1 MNFENDD
8 SLEYQSL
15 KHILARLTDSPLGAQ
30 LVGKL
35 TPGIDSSEIQKQFRL
50 VQECLEL
57 LAEGHA
63 PRFLEVIDAAPLF
76 EKLRVEGAALSP
88 NEVLQILG
96 LLVCAESVKNLLRS
110 HAKIHPNLSEIE
122 TSLPVLRTLT
132 VQLSGKI
139 NESGELED
147 HASPTLKKIRNE
159 IGVVRSRVCRSLE
172 QILRRESESRLLQ
185 DDLITIR
192 NERFVIPV
200 RSESRKEL
208 AGVVHSTS
216 SSGSTVFLEPLEVL
230 EHNNQLIRLKE
241 QADDEIQKILLS
253 LSDAIRNRLSEIRS
267 AVRLLGILDFN
278 FAKARFC
285 RKYRCVIPEINEGTV
300 LSIVDGRHPVL
311 EDALRA
317 QGSAIVPTSIDLDS
331 SRHVLV
337 ISGPNTGGKT
347 VVLKTVGLLTL
358 MALSG
363 VPVPAESASICVFK
377 QVFTDI
383 GDHQS
388 ISENLSTFSS
398 HLLNI
403 QAILG
408 RVTAPALVLLD
419 ELGTGTDPAEGSA
432 LGVAIVDNLRRRGI
446 TTVVTTH
453 HNGLKMY
460 ASKTPGVLNAS
471 VEFDEATL
479 RPTYRL
485 IHGIPG
491 NSSGIEIA
499 RRLGLEE
506 ELLRHAQELVSR
518 EERDIA
524 DYSRQLKSEITN
536 VSRLRRQIDD
546 ERRDLE
552 GRRALLEQK
561 YAALEQTKEREIE
574 QVSQRAWEIF
584 QKEARNVIGE
594 IQDKYVAVRARR
606 ETEAKLSQVRHHVQK
621 ELSSPPERFE
631 PSPAT
636 RPDRASHIELQAG
649 SRVLLKNLGQ
659 EGVLIAA
666 LKDRRWEVSVGNL
679 KCVVDSTELEPL
691 EKVSHSE
698 TKRPE
703 SSSSGRI
710 SVQVNN
716 PEPPTNEINLLGC
729 TVDEA
734 ISRADKFLDSAYLA
748 SISQVR
754 LIHGSGMG
762 ILRKAIAEWLSDQPH
777 VGKFQMAAPNEGGNG
792 VTVVSLKV

>member
-1 MNFENDD
+1 MNVGNDE

-15 KHILARLTDSPLGAQ
+15 KHILAHFADSPLGAQ
-30 LVGKL
+30 LVRKL
-35 TPGIDSSEIQKQFRL
+35 APSSDRCEIQKQFKL
-50 VQECLEL
+50 VKECLQL
-57 LAEGHA
+57 LTEGLA
-63 PRFLEVIDAAPLF
+63 PRFLGLFDAAPQF

-88 NEVLQILG
+88 KEVLEILG
-96 LLVCAESVKNLLRS
+96 LLVCSESIKNLLRRC
-110 HAKIHPNLSEIE
+110 ATTQPNLLEIG
-122 TSLPVLRTLT
+122 TSIPDLRVLTA
-132 VQLSGKI
+132 QLSGKI

-147 HASPTLKKIRNE
+147 HASPALKRIRNE
-159 IGVVRSRVCRSLE
+159 ISVVRGRVCRSLE
-172 QILRRESESRLLQ
+172 QILKRESESGLVQ
-185 DDLITIR
+185 DDVITIR

-200 RSESRKEL
+200 KSESRKEL
-208 AGVVHSTS
+208 AGVVHGTS

-230 EHNNQLIRLKE
+230 ELNNQLIQLKE
-241 QADDEIQKILLS
+241 RANDEIQRILLS
-253 LSDAIRNRLSEIRS
+253 LSDAIRNSLPDLQS
-267 AVRLLGILDFN
+267 AVRLLGLLDFS

-285 RKYRCVIPEINEGTV
+285 QRYRCVIPEVNEGNV
-300 LSIVDGRHPVL
+300 LSLAGGRHPVL
-311 EDALRA
+311 EDALQA
-317 QGSAIVPTSIDLDS
+317 QGSAIVPISIDLNDT
-331 SRHVLV
+331 RKVLV

-347 VVLKTVGLLTL
+347 IVLKTIGLLTL

-363 VPVPAESASICVFK
+363 VPVPAESANICIFQ

-403 QAILG
+403 RAILG
-408 RVTAPALVLLD
+408 KVTAPALVLLD

-432 LGVAIVDNLRRRGI
+432 LGVAIVENLRKRGI

-485 IHGIPG
+485 IHGVPG
-491 NSSGIEIA
+491 NSSGLEIA

-506 ELLRHAQELVSR
+506 ELLTHAQQLISR
-518 EERDIA
+518 EERDVA
-524 DYSRQLKSEITN
+524 EYSRQLKGEITKI
-536 VSRLRRQIDD
+536 STLRQQIDD
-546 ERRDLE
+546 ERKNLE
-552 GRRALLEQK
+552 TRRTQ
-561 YAALEQTKEREIE
+561 LEQTYAELEKTKRREIE
-574 QVSQRAWEIF
+574 QASQRAWEMF
-584 QKEARNVIGE
+584 QKEAKKVIDE
-594 IQDKYVAVRARR
+594 IQDKYVVVRARR
-606 ETEAKLSQVRHHVQK
+606 EAEKKLSQLHQKVQQQP
-621 ELSSPPERFE
+621 SPPEVI
-631 PSPAT
+631 AT
-636 RPDRASHIELQAG
+636 SSLSRPDGASDMELQVG
-649 SRVLLKNLGQ
+649 SRVFLRSLGQ
-659 EGVLIAA
+659 EGILVAA
-666 LKDRRWEVSVGNL
+666 LKDQRWEVAVGNL
-679 KCVVDSTELEPL
+679 KCVVLGAELQPL
-691 EKVSHSE
+691 GKLPVSE

-703 SSSSGRI
+703 LNPSAWI

-716 PEPPTNEINLLGC
+716 SEPPTNEINLLGC

-734 ISRADKFLDSAYLA
+734 INQADKFLDRAFLA

-762 ILRKAIAEWLSDQPH
+762 ILRKAIAEWLSEQPH
-777 VGKFQMAAPNEGGNG
+777 VAKFQMAAPNEGGKG